1 MAKPLQATTTSC
13 LITKQLLV
21 LARLAIAARYFSMKL
36 LCYQLVVVE
45 ELGSLSMAAPLLLT
59 TTSSSVIKPWV
70 EVARFVLAAW
80 LDRAIVLLA
89 SLASRS
95 KGDRIELAMR
105 NHALA

>member
-1 MAKPLQATTTSC
+1 MATT
-13 LITKQLLV
+13 
-21 LARLAIAARYFSMKL
+21 
-36 LCYQLVVVE
+36 
-45 ELGSLSMAAPLLLT
+45 LLLT
-59 TTSSSVIKPWV
+59 TASSSVIKQWV
-70 EVARFVLAAW
+70 VVDWFVLAAW